1 MNQGKRQTYKSNFMN
16 LFDLIYRLKRRNI
29 RRGQKAIT
37 LPGLEPL
44 ATFRFVHAAKL
55 EKDKYSVKERVN
67 TTDNVITP
75 LFPYQLVDNNTE
87 SVYFTS
93 SEKVSMDVFD

>member
-1 MNQGKRQTYKSNFMN
+1 MNQGKWQTYKNDFMN

-29 RRGQKAIT
+29 RRGQRAIT
-37 LPGLEPL
+37 LPSLEPL

-55 EKDKYSVKERVN
+55 EKGKYLVKERMN

-87 SVYFTS
+87 SVYLTS
-93 SEKVSMDVFD
+93 SEKVSRNIFD

>member
-1 MNQGKRQTYKSNFMN
+1 MN
-16 LFDLIYRLKRRNI
+16 LFDLICRLKRRNI

-44 ATFRFVHAAKL
+44 ATFRFVHAEKL

-67 TTDNVITP
+67 TIDNVITP
-75 LFPYQLVDNNTE
+75 LFSYQLVDNNTE
-87 SVYFTS
+87 RVYFTS
-93 SEKVSMDVFD
+93 SEKASMNIFD